1 MGKKIILNT
10 CITIMLFISFIML
23 LYSFEA
29 RNWTN
34 VGIAVVAF
42 IVFLA
47 IKVMY
52 VRNVH
57 KELKGKQR

>member
-1 MGKKIILNT
+1 MGKKVLLNT

-23 LYSFEA
+23 LYTFEA
-29 RNWTN
+29 RNWIH
-34 VGIAVVAF
+34 VSISAIAFLA
-42 IVFLA
+42 FLA

-57 KELKGKQR
+57 QELKRK